1 MKLYEKL
8 CHILQ
13 ERIARG
19 ELPPGSSLPSIRSLS
34 QQYQLS
40 KNTVIRALTE
50 LEDLNQVMAQPR
62 QGFLVCTP
70 KDPTPVMEPRTVTLG
85 ATAFSVLGA
94 ANKPGTLALGSA
106 YSDSRWPTV
115 SWFYKQQAKTAKSW
129 SEDKDRLSHYS
140 TPPGDPAFRSALAD
154 HLNMTSFACNSDEII
169 TTHGAQEAVSL
180 CLRTV
185 AEPGDTIAVESPC
198 YYGTL
203 QCIEALG
210 LKVLELPSDSI
221 SGTNLDALEKAL
233 GTWPIK
239 ALLTNP
245 SYNNPLGFSLDLVS
259 RKRVIDIANRW
270 DIAIIEDDV
279 FAELGY
285 NQQRHTPLKALDS
298 ENRVLYCGSFSK
310 TMDADL
316 RLGWVLPGRFY
327 EQLNYYKFVTS
338 IACSALLQQA
348 AAELLKGKRYR
359 RHLTQVTR
367 CYSERVQILAEDVR
381 QHWPRDTKFV
391 QPKGGILQWFELPT
405 SVDSDHLFK
414 QALNAGIGLSPGN
427 LFCADNRFNHHIRL
441 CYAHYC
447 GTDDQKRAIQLV
459 GDMMDSY

>member
-19 ELPPGSSLPSIRSLS
+19 ELPPGSLLPSIRSLS

-50 LEDLNQVMAQPR
+50 LEDLNQVIAQPR

-70 KDPTPVMEPRTVTLG
+70 KKPIPVIQPRAVTLG

-106 YSDSRWPTV
+106 YSDSRWPAV

-129 SEDKDRLSHYS
+129 AEDKSRLSHYS
-140 TPPGDPAFRSALAD
+140 TPPGDPTFRSALAD

-233 GTWPIK
+233 GIWPVK

-245 SYNNPLGFSLDLVS
+245 SYNNPLGFSLDLSS
-259 RKRVIDIANRW
+259 RKRLIDIANRW

-285 NQQRHTPLKALDS
+285 NQQRHTPLKALDT

-381 QHWPRDTKFV
+381 QHWPRDTKFI